1 MKAREKR
8 FFSKE
13 NLGKII
19 IELKWKH
26 EEDEGWNVI
35 NIPAKDLEKK
45 IEEGED
51 KIAKDNALFKERLN
65 NLEAILLKNKFG
77 KGLEQKKNEEFKIDK
92 DLKYKIDEDFQELSK
107 QIAEIDELKK
117 YDKLL

>member
-1 MKAREKR
+1 MKPREKR

-26 EEDEGWNVI
+26 KEDEGWNVI

-45 IEEGED
+45 IEEL
-51 KIAKDNALFKERLN
+51 KKDGWKE
-65 NLEAILLKNKFG
+65 E
-77 KGLEQKKNEEFKIDK
+77 
-92 DLKYKIDEDFQELSK
+92 
-107 QIAEIDELKK
+107 ELKVVIK
-117 YDKLL
+117 